1 MIKPVTAKA
10 MSEIDKRAQDEY
22 GIPASRL
29 MENAGLAVAEH
40 IISELS
46 PFQNKRIA
54 IFCGKGN
61 NGGDGFVIARRLS
74 QESPGSSVVFLAGEI
89 RDGGGCVRDN
99 YNIAK
104 NSGIPIFLLADFLS
118 DKCHLEEFSAVVDSI
133 FGTGFHGE
141 LPPEVSALGKIIN
154 GIDVPCYAVDVPS
167 GLDATTGLASENCIK
182 ADQTITFGFP
192 KTGFFEKD
200 GPMVCGKVIVRNIG
214 FPEELLDKY
223 RESR

>member
-1 MIKPVTAKA
+1 MIKPVTAKT
-10 MSEIDKRAQDEY
+10 MSEIDRKARDEY

-40 IISELS
+40 IISELN

-74 QESPGSSVVFLAGEI
+74 QESPGSPAVFSSGEI
-89 RDGGGCVRDN
+89 NDGVGCARDN
-99 YNIAK
+99 YDIARK
-104 NSGIPIFLLADFLS
+104 EGIPIFPLTDFLS
-118 DKCHLEEFSAVVDSI
+118 AGCHREKFSAVIDSI

-141 LPPEVSALGKIIN
+141 LPPKVSAIGRIIN
-154 GIDVPCYAVDVPS
+154 GMDILCYAVDVPS

-200 GPMVCGKVIVRNIG
+200 GPVVCGKVIVRNIG

-223 RESR
+223 RN